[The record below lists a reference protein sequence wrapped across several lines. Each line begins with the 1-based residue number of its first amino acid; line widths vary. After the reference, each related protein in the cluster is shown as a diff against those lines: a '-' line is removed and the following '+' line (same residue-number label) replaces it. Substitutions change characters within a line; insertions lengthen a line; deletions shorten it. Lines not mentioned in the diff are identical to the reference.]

1 MHVTKM
7 LSHFP
12 GKSRELHI
20 KEVTGRSTNFA
31 KCSVAKNLFLFFK
44 VSLNEA
50 LQCKSQKTKQQDKP
64 ERISCD
70 AVL

>member
-1 MHVTKM
+1 MYNKLMFVKGV
-7 LSHFP
+7 L
-12 GKSRELHI
+12 
-20 KEVTGRSTNFA
+20 
-31 KCSVAKNLFLFFK
+31 
-44 VSLNEA
+44 LNKA